1 MSDSMKREL
10 RIRELNRD
18 LEAGN
23 AILAQHQLP
32 EVDLL
37 LFPQRR
43 SIGSSVP
50 TLFGA
55 GIVVSFRAC
64 DGIYEVHVYWLDGV
78 PGQMEAGVSR
88 RCIKVFLPGICIQ
101 KR

>member
-23 AILAQHQLP
+23 VILAQHQLSA
-32 EVDLL
+32 VDLL

-43 SIGSSVP
+43 SIGSSVS
-50 TLFGA
+50 TLFGT
-55 GIVVSFRAC
+55 GTVVSFRSS
-64 DGIYEVHVYWLDGV
+64 DGIYEVHVFWFDGV

-101 KR
+101 KY